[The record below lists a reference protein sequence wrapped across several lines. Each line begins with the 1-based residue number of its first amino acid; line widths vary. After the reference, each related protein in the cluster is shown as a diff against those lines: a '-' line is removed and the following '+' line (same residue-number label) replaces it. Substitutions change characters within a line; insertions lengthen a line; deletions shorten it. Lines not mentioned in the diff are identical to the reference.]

1 MERLLKEVRMLKI
14 YSAVLTILCTIFI
27 FLAFRDK
34 SGQHFKEIN
43 VERINIVEKDGT
55 LKMVISNKERQH
67 PGMVNHKMMKPRER
81 EAGMIFFN
89 SKGDECG
96 GLVYD
101 GDAKGSGMVYSVD
114 QRNTDQIMQLQ
125 YSEAA
130 GKEKGRVYGLK
141 LWDRPDDFTLERL
154 IKVDDSLKKLNDPVL
169 YKKAFAQ
176 LNEDGKLGC
185 ERFFAGKTSDG
196 EVGLFLRDS
205 NGKVRLRIYVD
216 KNNATHIE
224 SLDAKGNIVKSDL

>member
-1 MERLLKEVRMLKI
+1 MERLIKEVRILKI
-14 YSAVLTILCTIFI
+14 YSVALTILCFMFI
-27 FLAFRDK
+27 FLAFRNNPEK
-34 SGQHFKEIN
+34 HFKEID

-67 PGMVNHKMMKPRER
+67 PGMVNHQLMKPRER

-125 YSEAA
+125 YSEVT

-169 YKKAFAQ
+169 YKNTWAK
-176 LNEDGKLGC
+176 LTKDGKLGR
-185 ERFFAGKTSDG
+185 ERFFAGKTADG
-196 EVGLFLRDS
+196 DVGLFLRDDQ
-205 NGKVRLRIYVD
+205 GKVRLRIYVD
-216 KNNATHIE
+216 KNNKTHIE
-224 SLDAKGNIVKSDL
+224 SLDDNGVILKNN

>member
-1 MERLLKEVRMLKI
+1 MERLLKEIRILKL
-14 YSAVLTILCTIFI
+14 YSAALTLVCIVFI
-27 FLAFRDK
+27 FLAFRG
-34 SGQHFKEIN
+34 SSEPHFKEID

-67 PGMVNHKMMKPRER
+67 PGMVNHTMMKPRER

-101 GDAKGSGMVYSVD
+101 GDEKGSGMAYSID

-125 YSEAA
+125 YSETV
-130 GKEKGRVYGLK
+130 GKEKRRIYGLK
-141 LWDRPDDFTLERL
+141 LWDRPDDFTLEKL

-169 YKKAFAQ
+169 YKKAFAK
-176 LNEDGKLGC
+176 LNEEGKLGS
-185 ERFFAGKTSDG
+185 ERFFAGKTADG
-196 EVGLFLRDS
+196 DVGLFLRD
-205 NGKVRLRIYVD
+205 NKGKVRLRIYVD
-216 KNNATHIE
+216 KNDKTHLE
-224 SLDAKGNIVKSDL
+224 SLDENGNVVKNNL

>member
-1 MERLLKEVRMLKI
+1 
-14 YSAVLTILCTIFI
+14 
-27 FLAFRDK
+27 
-34 SGQHFKEIN
+34 
-43 VERINIVEKDGT
+43 
-55 LKMVISNKERQH
+55 
-67 PGMVNHKMMKPRER
+67 
-81 EAGMIFFN
+81 
-89 SKGDECG
+89 
-96 GLVYD
+96 
-101 GDAKGSGMVYSVD
+101 MVYSVD

-224 SLDAKGNIVKSDL
+224 SLDAKGNVVKSDL